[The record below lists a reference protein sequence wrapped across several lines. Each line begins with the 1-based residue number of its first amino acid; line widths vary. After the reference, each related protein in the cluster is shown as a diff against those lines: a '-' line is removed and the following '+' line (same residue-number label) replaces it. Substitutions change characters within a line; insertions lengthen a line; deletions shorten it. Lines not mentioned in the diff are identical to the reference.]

1 MRVVGSVLVGM
12 SVFTCLSHGQ
22 PVGALLAACMLADLA
37 LAYFSRR
44 RLRAAARSYPIPTL
58 ARA

>member
-1 MRVVGSVLVGM
+1 MIAGM

-22 PVGALLAACMLADLA
+22 PGVALLGSCMLADLA
-37 LAYFSRR
+37 VAYVDRR
-44 RLRAAARSYPIPTL
+44 RLRVAARSRGIPSL